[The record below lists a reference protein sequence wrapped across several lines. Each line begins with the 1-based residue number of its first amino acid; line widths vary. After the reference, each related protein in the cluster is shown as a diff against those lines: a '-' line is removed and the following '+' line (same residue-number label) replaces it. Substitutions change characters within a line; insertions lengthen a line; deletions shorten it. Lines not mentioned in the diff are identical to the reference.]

1 MIVNT
6 ILTVVLCVIAAV
18 VVLGAFVIIA
28 PRYAHWYAVRH
39 PEVRNPEMPEE
50 YWER

>member
-1 MIVNT
+1 MIANT
-6 ILTVVLCVIAAV
+6 ILTVVLCVIAAA
-18 VVLGAFVIIA
+18 VVLGAFVII
-28 PRYAHWYAVRH
+28 AHWYAVRH

>member
-1 MIVNT
+1 MIANT
-6 ILTVVLCVIAAV
+6 ILTVVLCVIAAA

-39 PEVRNPEMPEE
+39 PEVRNPEMPAE